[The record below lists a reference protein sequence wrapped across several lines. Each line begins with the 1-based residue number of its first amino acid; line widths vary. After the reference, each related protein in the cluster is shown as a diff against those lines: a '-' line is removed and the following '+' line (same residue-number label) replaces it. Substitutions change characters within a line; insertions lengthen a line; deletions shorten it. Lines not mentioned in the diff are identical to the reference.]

1 MKFDFKGK
9 ADREELI
16 ALLQDMVRIDSVNTY
31 FGKGGGD
38 EFAMADYVCRFCDKN
53 GLAYEIQEVTG
64 GRNRQVL
71 IRLPGEG
78 AGKLCFEAH
87 LDTVPVDEMTIDPF
101 DPVIKDGKIWG
112 RGSCDCKGSV
122 AGMLYALKMLKDNG
136 VTPPC
141 DIYLCAAAEEEFS
154 YRGVLRLLEDAPKF
168 DAAIVGEPTDCSIFT
183 CCKGTARF
191 KIVSRGIGGHSSKPW
206 LGRNAIIEM
215 AHVICE
221 LEEKLFPEYE
231 KVQHPMLGPATFCI
245 SMIEGGSF
253 INKIPDYCEI
263 QIDRRLLPGDDY
275 SKVRKE
281 VETCLAGLLADHP
294 EYDIEV
300 LDPFLEDIA
309 MDTDQNEVIVKTAC
323 ASCDQI
329 LGGHKIEA
337 MYGSCDAS
345 KLSKNGIPSIV
356 LGPGSMGKAHTND
369 EFVPIDELIA
379 ASEIYAQ
386 ICADF
391 RP

>member
-1 MKFDFKGK
+1 MSYDMKGK

-16 ALLQDMVRIDSVNTY
+16 ALLQDLVRIDSVNTY
-31 FGKGGGD
+31 FGMGGGD
-38 EFAMADYVCRFCDKN
+38 EFAMAERVIRFCKEN
-53 GLAYEIQEVTG
+53 GFEYEEQDVTNG
-64 GRNRQVL
+64 HNKQVVVKY
-71 IRLPGEG
+71 PG
-78 AGKLCFEAH
+78 AGAGRLCFEAH
-87 LDTVPVDEMTIDPF
+87 MDTVPVGEMTIPPF

-112 RGSCDCKGSV
+112 RGSCDCKGSL

-168 DAAIVGEPTDCSIFT
+168 DAAVVGEPTDCDIFT

-191 KIVSRGIGGHSSKPW
+191 KIVSRGVGGHSSKPW
-206 LGRNAIIEM
+206 LGKNAIIPM
-215 AHVICE
+215 AHIICE
-221 LEEKLFPEYE
+221 IEKKIFPEYE
-231 KVQHPMLGPATFCI
+231 KVNHPMLGPATFCI

-275 SKVRKE
+275 NKVRGE
-281 VETCLAGLLADHP
+281 VEACLADLLAEHP
-294 EYDIEV
+294 EYEIEIEP
-300 LDPFLEDIA
+300 PFVEDIA
-309 MDTDQNEVIVKTAC
+309 MDTDQSETVVKTAC
-323 ASCDQI
+323 AASDSV
-329 LGGHKIEA
+329 LGSHKIEA

-345 KLSKNGIPSIV
+345 KFSKNGIPAIV

-369 EFVPIDELIA
+369 EFVPIDELVA
-379 ASEIYAQ
+379 CAEIYAQ